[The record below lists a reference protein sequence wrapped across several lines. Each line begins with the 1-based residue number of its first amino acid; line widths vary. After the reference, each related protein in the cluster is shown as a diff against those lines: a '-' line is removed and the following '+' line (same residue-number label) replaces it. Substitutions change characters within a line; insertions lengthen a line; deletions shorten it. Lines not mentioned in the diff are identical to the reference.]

1 MANRQ
6 WSGKTGGGSF
16 GQKFLFGILKR
27 IRVSFLYPILY
38 VVTPFYWLL
47 GKQGRKAMVI
57 YFHHRLGE
65 SKLQAIYSSLK
76 NHLIFGKI
84 VLDKFALLA
93 GNVEQFKVT
102 VDNVEIFNNAIEQ
115 PNGFFVISA
124 HVGNFELAG
133 HCLKQNK
140 KNLNGIIFDG
150 EGEVMKQRRAD
161 AFKKSRLNLIPVT
174 NDMSHLFAIKE
185 AIEKGEIITLPCDRL
200 LGSPKSFSCEL
211 LNKEAQFPIG
221 TFRLAA
227 QLDAPIYTVF
237 IMKEKG
243 LHYHGFVKQLTPLK
257 NEKASIKKAEHLGR
271 QYVKELETILKQYP
285 EQWFNYYDFWNDL
298 G

>member
-1 MANRQ
+1 MADRQ

-27 IRVSFLYPILY
+27 VRVSFLYPILY
-38 VVTPFYWLL
+38 VVTPFYWIF
-47 GKQGRKAMVI
+47 GTQGRKSTMM
-57 YFHHRLGE
+57 YFQHRLGQ
-65 SKLQAIYSSLK
+65 SKLHAIRSSLH

-102 VDNVEIFNNAIEQ
+102 VDNVEIFNKAIEQ
-115 PNGFFVISA
+115 PNGFFVVSA

-133 HCLKQNK
+133 HCLKQDK
-140 KNLNGIIFDG
+140 KNLNGIIYGG
-150 EGEVMKQRRAD
+150 ESEAMKQRRSD

-185 AIEKGEIITLPCDRL
+185 AIDKGEIVTIPCDRL
-200 LGSPKSFSCEL
+200 FGSPKSYTCSL
-211 LNKEAQFPIG
+211 LNKETQFPIG

-227 QLDAPIYTVF
+227 QLDAPVFAIF
-237 IMKEKG
+237 IMKEKH
-243 LHYHGFVKQLTPLK
+243 LHYHGFVKQLMPLE
-257 NEKASIKKAEHLGR
+257 NEKASVKKAEHLGK
-271 QYVKELETILKQYP
+271 QYVAELETILKHYP

>member
-1 MANRQ
+1 MADRQ

-16 GQKFLFGILKR
+16 GQKFLFGTLKR
-27 IRVSFLYPILY
+27 VRVSFLYPVLY
-38 VVTPFYWLL
+38 VVTPFYWLF
-47 GKQGRKAMVI
+47 GKQGRKTTMA
-57 YFHHRLGE
+57 YFQHRLGQ
-65 SKLQAIYSSLK
+65 SKLQAICSSLQ

-93 GNVEQFKVT
+93 GNVKQFKVT
-102 VDNVEIFNNAIEQ
+102 VDNVEIFNKAIEQ
-115 PNGFFVISA
+115 PNGFFVVSA

-133 HCLKQNK
+133 HCLKQDK
-140 KNLNGIIFDG
+140 KNLNGIIYGG
-150 EGEVMKQRRAD
+150 EGEAMKQRRAD

-185 AIEKGEIITLPCDRL
+185 AIDNGEIVTIPCDRL
-200 LGSPKSFSCEL
+200 FGSPKSYTCSL
-211 LNKEAQFPIG
+211 LNQETQFPIG

-227 QLDAPIYTVF
+227 QLDAPVFVIF
-237 IMKEKG
+237 IMKEKH
-243 LHYHGFVKQLTPLK
+243 LHYHGFVKQLTPLE
-257 NEKASIKKAEHLGR
+257 NEKASIKKAEHLGK
-271 QYVKELETILKQYP
+271 QYVAELETILKHYP